1 MADKIFTTSE
11 QDQIEALARRRGF
24 KTVRD
29 YMRAL
34 IEQDAAQHGESLPLE
49 DERSAEEIGEG
60 IKQGLREA
68 LRGEYVSLETLWSDD
83 DE

>member
-1 MADKIFTTSE
+1 MADKIFTASE
-11 QDQIEALARRRGF
+11 QNQIEVLARRRGF

-34 IEQDAAQHGESLPLE
+34 IEQDAAQHGEALPLE
-49 DERSAEEIGEG
+49 DDHSAEEIGEG